1 MRKSKYELLIF
12 WVQVWGDGIHPI
24 FQKLNQ
30 IKWLSNELNSQFY
43 WFTQWNYA
51 IHSSHIIQVIQLKTG
66 YSCTLMSWFCCS
78 ENSVLSDGKPFSSS
92 IFLKIVHD
100 CVFSWKLQALVHQ
113 AWKACRHR
121 IIGEVMDLIFTCC
134 VCWLASFICW
144 ICRFSFKY
152 KPWSCSQQIVELFF
166 WNYLCTLTFFM
177 CLVTKFIVKEKNLMV
192 FGTSSWENIT
202 ETVAWSYSLTH
213 SAL

>member
-78 ENSVLSDGKPFSSS
+78 ENSVLSDGKPCSSS
-92 IFLKIVHD
+92 IFLKIMHD
-100 CVFSWKLQALVHQ
+100 SVFSWKFQASPSMESLEASNYSGSNGLNLYVL
-113 AWKACRHR
+113 CLL
-121 IIGEVMDLIFTCC
+121 IGFFYLLNM
-134 VCWLASFICW
+134 
-144 ICRFSFKY
+144 
-152 KPWSCSQQIVELFF
+152 QI
-166 WNYLCTLTFFM
+166 
-177 CLVTKFIVKEKNLMV
+177 
-192 FGTSSWENIT
+192 
-202 ETVAWSYSLTH
+202 
-213 SAL
+213 